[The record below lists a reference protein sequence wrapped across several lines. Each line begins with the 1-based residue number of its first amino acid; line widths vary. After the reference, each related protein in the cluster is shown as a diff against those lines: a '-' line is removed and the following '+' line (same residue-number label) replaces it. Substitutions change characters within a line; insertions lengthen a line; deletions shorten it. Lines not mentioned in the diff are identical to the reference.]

1 MDNSSSN
8 SHEFYLRTSFLS
20 GAASSIGLF
29 LHLLFLA
36 FIFFTHSPAPLI
48 FLVPTYLGTLVL
60 SEYIF
65 WGILKSR
72 TSIKFTPKQLFDLKE
87 KNYFWAAYFSE
98 LLFDTILLVTALKAG
113 WTPLNFYMIYLGCR
127 FLSAPFQVLL
137 YNYYLSRNASYAL
150 GIALQLFILF
160 TTQHPDLILYALIMK
175 GVLCN
180 VVSLARAQFADE
192 ALRALQSRK
201 F

>member
-1 MDNSSSN
+1 LENSSSN
-8 SHEFYLRTSFLS
+8 PYEFYLRASFLS

-29 LHLLFLA
+29 PHLLFLA

-72 TSIKFTPKQLFDLKE
+72 TSTKFTPKQLFGLRE

-137 YNYYLSRNASYAL
+137 YNYYLSRNASYTLAV
-150 GIALQLFILF
+150 ALQLFILF
-160 TTQHPDLILYALIMK
+160 STQQPDLILHVLIMK
-175 GVLCN
+175 GLLCN
-180 VVSLARAQFADE
+180 VISIARAQFADE
-192 ALRALQSRK
+192 ALRTLQSRK